1 MGSYLLLI
9 IAALAAGLINS
20 VAGGGM
26 FLTFPA
32 LVFTG
37 VPSIIANASS
47 TTAIIPGILASA
59 WAYREDFRKSEN
71 FPFLPLLIVSLAG
84 GIVGALLLLFTPQR
98 TFDSVIP
105 WLMLAA
111 TLLFTFGAR
120 LKPILKRAFH
130 IGPVAVVVIQFFIA
144 IYGGYFGGAIGIVM
158 LATWTVFGLTDIH
171 VMNANRTLMGA
182 AANSVAAALVIIA
195 RKVWWPPD
203 LGDAGG
209 RRHRRL
215 YRRAHGEESGSAL
228 HSGDGY
234 GCQRGDY
241 DRVFPPKALRI
252 ASSTRSGL
260 PRLYFMDELHDRF
273 RSLVGFLLQQQ
284 MRCGNGS
291 ETNPRLKLLNLFK
304 TSQANQAVVGPLQI
318 QGWNSRPNQIIPSIA
333 PQYFLDTSCKNFR
346 CNQAQIFAKS
356 LSKFGARSPARY
368 IVFVNETR
376 PGKAEQKWFRQSPHE
391 EPRVRE
397 RIGYESGAND

>member
-9 IAALAAGLINS
+9 VAALAAGLINS

-47 TTAIIPGILASA
+47 TTALVPGVLASA
-59 WAYREDFRKSEN
+59 WGYKEDFRKSGD

-84 GIVGALLLLFTPQR
+84 GIVGALLLLYTPQR

-120 LKPILKRAFH
+120 LTPILKRVIH
-130 IGPVAVVVIQFFIA
+130 IGPVAVVVVQFFIA

-182 AANSVAAALVIIA
+182 AANIVAAALFMIAGKIWWPQTLVMLVATTIGGYIGARMA
-195 RKVWWPPD
+195 RKVSP
-203 LGDAGG
+203 GYIRAFVTVVSAGITIVFFL
-209 RRHRRL
+209 RRH
-215 YRRAHGEESGSAL
+215 
-228 HSGDGY
+228 
-234 GCQRGDY
+234 
-241 DRVFPPKALRI
+241 
-252 ASSTRSGL
+252 
-260 PRLYFMDELHDRF
+260 
-273 RSLVGFLLQQQ
+273 
-284 MRCGNGS
+284 
-291 ETNPRLKLLNLFK
+291 
-304 TSQANQAVVGPLQI
+304 
-318 QGWNSRPNQIIPSIA
+318 
-333 PQYFLDTSCKNFR
+333 
-346 CNQAQIFAKS
+346 
-356 LSKFGARSPARY
+356 
-368 IVFVNETR
+368 
-376 PGKAEQKWFRQSPHE
+376 
-391 EPRVRE
+391 
-397 RIGYESGAND
+397 